1 MSKKHKSDED
11 IYARTIA
18 KMRRWKHNSFLG
30 HCACG
35 RSQMNAIMD
44 SPSVTAATKAKAS
57 AINIA
62 LADLAILLKER
73 VDG

>member
-1 MSKKHKSDED
+1 MSRKRKSEEEQWE
-11 IYARTIA
+11 AMQN
-18 KMRRWKHNSFLG
+18 KLRRWQHNAFLG
-30 HCACG
+30 HCAMG
-35 RSQMNAIMD
+35 RSQMNAIID
-44 SPSVTAATKAKAS
+44 STTATPAAKAKAS